1 MIKIL
6 KYMRR
11 RDWVLTF
18 IAIFFTILRVYF
30 ELKIP
35 EYMKQ
40 VTELVM
46 TEGATLNSILTTGQG
61 MLLAA
66 LGNFLVMIVVVVL
79 SARVGACFATRLRIL
94 QFDRVSSFSMEEI
107 NRFSTASLITR
118 STNDVTQVQFY
129 LAMVIRIMI
138 PAPITAVWAIT
149 KITAQGAFEW
159 SVAMTVAVVVLLI
172 FITIIFKFA
181 MPRFKRLQSLTDN
194 INRITREHLLGIRVV
209 KAYNAEGYQESK
221 FEDANEELT
230 HTNLTAHRIMMI
242 QGPGMG
248 LVMNG
253 LSIAIYWIG
262 AILIDRAG
270 AGEKIALFSSM
281 VIFMNYAMQIVM
293 SFMRLSMLF
302 VMAPRVA
309 VSANRIRE
317 VVETEPTV
325 QDGSLDTSDVSGDYA
340 IEFKNVSFRYP
351 DGADDILRDISFKV
365 KAGETIAFIGATGSG
380 KSTLLNLIPRF
391 YDATE
396 GEVLIDGMNVK
407 DYHQKALR
415 QKFGYVP
422 QTAFLFSGTI
432 ADNID
437 YGDTEGIVGSLA
449 SLDEAAAVGQIKSYV
464 DTLPEGYEAPVARG
478 GTNFSGGQK
487 QRISIARAIH
497 RKAPIYLFDDAFSA
511 LDYNTDRA
519 LRHALKEKM
528 KGATSLIVAQ
538 RIGTIRD
545 ADQIL
550 VLDEG
555 RVVGMGTHAELM
567 EHCRVY
573 QEIALS
579 QLSMEELVS

>member
-325 QDGSLDTSDVSGDYA
+325 QDGSFDTSDVSGDYA

>member
-1 MIKIL
+1 M
-6 KYMRR
+6 
-11 RDWVLTF
+11 VLTF

-118 STNDVTQVQFY
+118 STNDVTQVHY

-325 QDGSLDTSDVSGDYA
+325 QDGSFDTSDVSGDYA

>member
-6 KYMRR
+6 KYLRR

-325 QDGSLDTSDVSGDYA
+325 QDGSFDTSDVSGDYA